1 MIDESTEPLTSISKI
16 SDPQNDHT
24 EQPSRLSGYNL
35 KRGLLNEDEAL
46 EIILKGGSGFGTP
59 SLGQSPKLTDS
70 PKIGSYTATDI
81 NKIKKYSPS
90 RDRNKSSS
98 PNVNLSE
105 SCPSSNQ
112 ILSNSLKA
120 EQPSDSNDYDKLQ
133 PNERDVPDI
142 CDTKSDSVNEQ
153 LSDPHKQP
161 CETSPSASE
170 LLESQISERL
180 DRFHRDEHKQHE
192 ESLSSSDS
200 EEEISIYQ
208 PSRRKDHIQKS
219 LESTTPEFFPSSK
232 NIPVIPLINA
242 INAHDQADT
251 AQITKIKPCDTISAS
266 DVEDDFTNIIVTAS
280 VSPPLVSQSP
290 KTSSISNETIKI
302 LPCLSGFID
311 SWKPFGRTQR
321 FFDTPPDNESN
332 HVQSFGFRFQ
342 RDVTVPGLNVADSQ
356 YMLQL
361 FDYIDTEKGKI
372 VDQSFSN
379 SKPADLFND
388 FADFCNHCDCEE
400 KAARSFPFCD
410 LD

>member
-1 MIDESTEPLTSISKI
+1 MIDESTEQLTSISKI
-16 SDPQNDHT
+16 SDPQNDQT

-59 SLGQSPKLTDS
+59 SLGQSPKVTDS
-70 PKIGSYTATDI
+70 PRIGSFTATEIDSI
-81 NKIKKYSPS
+81 NKIKKSSPS
-90 RDRNKSSS
+90 RNRNKSSS
-98 PNVNLSE
+98 SNANLSE
-105 SCPSSNQ
+105 SCPTNNQ
-112 ILSNSLKA
+112 ILSSSPKAKILSNSNNCD
-120 EQPSDSNDYDKLQ
+120 ELQ

-142 CDTKSDSVNEQ
+142 CDTKSDSVNDH
-153 LSDPHKQP
+153 LSDPHKQHS
-161 CETSPSASE
+161 ETSPSASE
-170 LLESQISERL
+170 FLESQINERL
-180 DRFHRDEHKQHE
+180 HRFHSDEHKQHE

-208 PSRRKDHIQKS
+208 PSRRKDHIQRS
-219 LESTTPEFFPSSK
+219 LESTTPESFPSNK
-232 NIPVIPLINA
+232 NIPVIPLINS

-251 AQITKIKPCDTISAS
+251 AKITKIKPCDTISAS
-266 DVEDDFTNIIVTAS
+266 DVEDDFTNIVVTAS
-280 VSPPLVSQSP
+280 VTPPLASQSP
-290 KTSSISNETIKI
+290 KTSSVSNESLKI

-332 HVQSFGFRFQ
+332 NVQSFGFRFQ

-372 VDQSFSN
+372 VI
-379 SKPADLFND
+379 LFGGD
-388 FADFCNHCDCEE
+388 
-400 KAARSFPFCD
+400 P
-410 LD
+410 